1 MTKRVHMLKFRF
13 LCLRLMLPYEEH
25 LRAGGAEF
33 KVPESPVVPKPRGI
47 RGRRPHPRGKK
58 PGPRPRERKVAT
70 PPAAASPTMHDDV
83 SLQLCFHLLLTL
95 LNADAP

>member
-58 PGPRPRERKVAT
+58 PGPRPRERKMAT

-83 SLQLCFHLLLTL
+83 S
-95 LNADAP
+95 